1 MSHTDSTSIAWF
13 CFLSPFV
20 YLVPSCTGVEKEIS
34 SVSFLSLKCG
44 VSRMPTFFLMID
56 FGVWLPRLLFDS
68 PVLSLT
74 KLLDLAKNPIDLVS
88 VGLADDSNVYDWEIL
103 IMGPDGTLY
112 EGGFFKARLVF
123 PKDFPN
129 MPPTM
134 TFVSEMWHP
143 NVYEDGKVCI
153 SILHPP
159 GEDEFN
165 SQESADERWRPILGV
180 EQILISVISMLSD
193 PNDESPANLDAAVM
207 WRNDRKAFKKK
218 VRQVVRKSQEEC

>member
-1 MSHTDSTSIAWF
+1 MDPEFLVVATLYLCQSTGGTTVDGEDEAVETRIGNTLCGTCSHPQSFVVHDTISHS
-13 CFLSPFV
+13 CFPLCS
-20 YLVPSCTGVEKEIS
+20 E
-34 SVSFLSLKCG
+34 
-44 VSRMPTFFLMID
+44 
-56 FGVWLPRLLFDS
+56 
-68 PVLSLT
+68 
-74 KLLDLAKNPIDLVS
+74 DLAKNPIDLVS
-88 VGLADDSNVYDWEIL
+88 VGLADDSNLFDWEIL

-123 PKDFPN
+123 PADFPN

-134 TFVSEMWHP
+134 TFTSEMWHP
-143 NVYEDGKVCI
+143 NVYADGKVCI

-159 GEDEFN
+159 GEDEYN

-207 WRNDRKAFKKK
+207 WRNDRPAFKKK